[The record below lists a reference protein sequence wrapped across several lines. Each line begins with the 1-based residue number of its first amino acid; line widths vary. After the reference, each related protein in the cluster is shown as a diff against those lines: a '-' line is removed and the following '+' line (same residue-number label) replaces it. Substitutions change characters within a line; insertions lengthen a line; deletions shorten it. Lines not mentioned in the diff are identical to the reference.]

1 MLNLYFKRAK
11 IFLLNTGDKEE
22 RFQANITNNG
32 PIPVPDWVKS
42 TLTYKHGIAD
52 QSILDLTAPS
62 RKKAAVVEA
71 ELPGAS
77 YAAGVASIGK
87 NAADPITA
95 TATAVLDEPKAD
107 KPAFGNEVKQKA
119 PAGLGGNS
127 RGK

>member
-32 PIPVPDWVKS
+32 PIAVPDWVKS
-42 TLTYKHGIAD
+42 TLTYKHGVAD
-52 QSILDLTAPS
+52 KSILDLTPPT
-62 RKKAAVVEA
+62 RKKTAPAEEEA
-71 ELPGAS
+71 PGAS
-77 YAAGVASIGK
+77 YAAGVAAVGK
-87 NAADPITA
+87 NAADPIAA